1 MQNSNT
7 DKKQELEKDYVCV
20 GVLTKPHGVKG
31 AVKVFPMTDDV
42 KRFKKGQEFLLRGR
56 KQTIPVKVE
65 TVQFFKQMV
74 ILKFEGINTP
84 EEIETY
90 REAELL
96 VDKEHRVGLKR
107 DEYFISDIIG
117 LEVVSDEGEPIG
129 QVTDVLTTGA
139 NEVLVIESEDGR
151 EYLFPSI
158 KECILGIDPEAGK
171 VTAHI
176 MPGLMD

>member
-1 MQNSNT
+1 MQP
-7 DKKQELEKDYVCV
+7 ELDYVCV
-20 GVLTKPHGVKG
+20 GVLTKPHGVRG

-42 KRFKKGQEFLLRGR
+42 RRFKKGQEFLLKGK
-56 KQTIPVKVE
+56 KQTLQVKVE

-74 ILKFEGINTP
+74 ILKFEGIDTP

-96 VDKEHRVGLKR
+96 VDKAHRVGLKKG
-107 DEYFISDIIG
+107 EYFISDIIG
-117 LEVVSDEGEPIG
+117 LSVVSDEGVTIG
-129 QVTDVLTTGA
+129 VVTDVLTTGA
-139 NEVLVIESEDGR
+139 NEVLVIRAEDGR
-151 EYLFPSI
+151 ELLFPSI
-158 KECILGIDPEAGK
+158 KECILAIDPEAGK